1 MAQLTLLYAALLQ
14 PLVLGIVGGIALLFI
29 FGLILFLR
37 AYRKVPQGKVM
48 VRTGFGGTKVSFN
61 GMFVFP
67 VIHKLE
73 VMDISVKSVE
83 ISRMGKD
90 GLICQDNM
98 RADIKVVFFVRVNPT
113 PVDVKEVAMAIGCD
127 RASEE
132 RTLVNLFDAKFS
144 EALKT
149 VGKQFQFVELY
160 NSRERFKREILQAIG
175 KDLNGYVLDDA
186 AIDYLEQTPLDFLKQ
201 DNILDAEGI
210 KKIAELTAQQ
220 HILANQIRRE
230 EQKVIKKQDVE
241 AQEAILQLERQL
253 AEKEEIQKRE
263 IASIKAREEAETKKI
278 QQEERL
284 RFEQARIATEEE
296 IAIAEENK
304 SRQVIVAQKAKE
316 RTDAVETERVTKD
329 KELEINERERVVALA
344 QIEKEK
350 ALEVEKKNIQDVIRE
365 RVVVERATVE
375 EEEKIKDTRA
385 FKEADRQK
393 NVVLTQAE
401 QEAGKLKIMEVTKAE
416 AEKES
421 AKILAERKVID
432 ADASLAASEREAE
445 AKKKL
450 AEARAAEEATIGLAE
465 AQVMEAKAEARE
477 REGAAEANVL
487 AKMAEAKEISGI
499 KEASVLEKKATAE
512 AAGKEALADAN
523 RKQGLVDAEVLH
535 QKLSA
540 EAKGIDEKAAAMKK
554 LDGVGKDHEEFRLR
568 LQKEKDVELAQ
579 IHTAA
584 QIAEQQALVLA
595 EAMKNANIDI
605 VGGETMFFEKIM
617 GAIAKG
623 KAFDAMIDNSSAL
636 SSVKNNLL
644 SGSGEDGNVVDKIR
658 GLIDRLGISSNDIK
672 NLSIASLILKMNG
685 QTEDGQLKS
694 MLNNLLDAA
703 VKNGIADKPA
713 SVLGL

>member
-1 MAQLTLLYAALLQ
+1 MAQLTLLYAAMLQ

-29 FGLILFLR
+29 LGLILFLR

-113 PVDVKEVAMAIGCD
+113 VDDVKEVAMAIGCD

-160 NSRERFKREILQAIG
+160 NSRERFKKEILQAIG

-186 AIDYLEQTPLDFLKQ
+186 AIDYLEQTPLEFLKQ

-241 AQEAILQLERQL
+241 AQEAILQLDRQL

-284 RFEQARIATEEE
+284 RFEQARISTEEE
-296 IAIAEENK
+296 LAIAEENK

-329 KELEINERERVVALA
+329 KELEVNERERVVALA

-421 AKILAERKVID
+421 AKILAERKIID

-487 AKMAEAKEISGI
+487 AKMAEAKEIAGT

-554 LDGVGKDHEEFRLR
+554 LDGVGKEHEEFRLR
-568 LQKEKDVELAQ
+568 LQKDKEVELAQ
-579 IHTAA
+579 IQTAA

-605 VGGETMFFEKIM
+605 VGGETMFFDKIM

-636 SSVKNNLL
+636 TGVKNNLL
-644 SGSGEDGNVVDKIR
+644 SGGEDGNMIEKIR
-658 GLIDRLGISSNDIK
+658 ELIDRLGISSNDIK

-685 QTEDGQLKS
+685 QTQDGQLKG

-713 SVLGL
+713 SILGL